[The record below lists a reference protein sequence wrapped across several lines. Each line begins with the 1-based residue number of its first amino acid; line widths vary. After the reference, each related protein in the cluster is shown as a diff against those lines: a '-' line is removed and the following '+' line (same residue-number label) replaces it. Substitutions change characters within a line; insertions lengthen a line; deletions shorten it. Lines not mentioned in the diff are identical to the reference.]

1 MQLCTPAMI
10 YLVLSCLSLVISA
23 INSMNPA
30 SILIQLIFTGAW
42 TWLMNYLCKKGYSIL
57 SWLLLFFPFLVG
69 VFVVINLFS
78 KLSA

>member
-10 YLVLSCLSLVISA
+10 YLVLSCFSLVISA

-42 TWLMNYLCKKGYSIL
+42 TWIMNYLCKKGYAIL
-57 SWLLLFFPFLVG
+57 SWFLLFFPFLVG
-69 VFVVINLFS
+69 VFVVISLFS
-78 KLSA
+78 KFSA